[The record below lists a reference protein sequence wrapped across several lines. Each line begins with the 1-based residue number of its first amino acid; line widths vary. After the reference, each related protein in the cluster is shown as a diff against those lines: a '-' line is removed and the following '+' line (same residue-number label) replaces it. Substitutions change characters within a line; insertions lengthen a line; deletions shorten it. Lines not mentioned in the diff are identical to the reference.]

1 MRKGP
6 KAPKSVTSRP
16 GPDHGRRKALRTLAL
31 GGAGALA
38 APALLMRSAHA
49 AGRTI
54 KIGMVSPSTGPIAA
68 FGEADQFVLAGVRK
82 ALGDG
87 IMVAGE
93 KHPVEIIYKDS
104 QSNPNRASEVAAQLI
119 NNDRID
125 FMVASSTS
133 DTTNPVSDQCELNGV
148 PCVTSDDPWQSWFF
162 GRRGNPAKGFEWTY
176 HFFWGFDQV
185 GNTFADMW
193 LTLPTNKKLGTMF
206 TNDPDG
212 IAANDEKHGLPAL
225 FKSKGFDVHNLGTLP
240 AALRRLHRA
249 DHRAEEGR
257 VRGVLRHLQPA
268 AIRDLLDPVR
278 PAGLPAEDHDA
289 AEGAAVS
296 DRRRGA
302 GRSRRGH
309 VDRGVV
315 VAPPPVQVES
325 DRRDR
330 AAVLRRLRGGD
341 SASSGP
347 SRSASSTPTS
357 RSRSTR

>member
-1 MRKGP
+1 MASNNEKTT
-6 KAPKSVTSRP
+6 KSINP
-16 GPDHGRRKALRTLAL
+16 GPDRGRRRALRALAL

-38 APALLMRSAHA
+38 APAILMRPAQA

-54 KIGMVSPSTGPIAA
+54 KIGMISPATGPIAA
-68 FGEADQFVLAGVRK
+68 FGEADQFVLGGVRK
-82 ALGDG
+82 ALAGG
-87 IMVAGE
+87 IQVAGE

-212 IAANDEKHGLPAL
+212 IAANDDKHGLPAL
-225 FKSKGFDVHNLGTLP
+225 FKLQ
-240 AALRRLHRA
+240 
-249 DHRAEEGR
+249 R
-257 VRGVLRHLQPA
+257 VR
-268 AIRDLLDPVR
+268 R
-278 PAGLPAEDHDA
+278 P
-289 AEGAAVS
+289 
-296 DRRRGA
+296 
-302 GRSRRGH
+302 
-309 VDRGVV
+309 
-315 VAPPPVQVES
+315 
-325 DRRDR
+325 
-330 AAVLRRLRGGD
+330 
-341 SASSGP
+341 
-347 SRSASSTPTS
+347 
-357 RSRSTR
+357 